1 MNTLVAIAVAYLIG
15 SLSMARLAAR
25 TSGIDITSVGSGN
38 PGATNVARSLGKTT
52 GAVVLVGDLLKG
64 VAGSLLGLWL
74 IGDVVGGFVGGAAAV
89 VGHCLPVW
97 YGFRGGK
104 GVATAAGMVMVN
116 VWVVG
121 LVLTAVWAML
131 IRLVKISSVASLAVV
146 ALAVPGVW
154 WVTRSG
160 DATLIM
166 AGVAALIAWRHRA
179 NIQRLLAGSEGT
191 VV

>member
-52 GAVVLVGDLLKG
+52 GAVVLIGDLLKG

>member
-52 GAVVLVGDLLKG
+52 GAVVLIGDLLKG

-131 IRLVKISSVASLAVV
+131 IRVVKISSVASLAVV

>member
-52 GAVVLVGDLLKG
+52 GAVVLIGDLLKG

-154 WVTRSG
+154 WGTRSG

>member
-131 IRLVKISSVASLAVV
+131 IRVVKISSVASLAVV